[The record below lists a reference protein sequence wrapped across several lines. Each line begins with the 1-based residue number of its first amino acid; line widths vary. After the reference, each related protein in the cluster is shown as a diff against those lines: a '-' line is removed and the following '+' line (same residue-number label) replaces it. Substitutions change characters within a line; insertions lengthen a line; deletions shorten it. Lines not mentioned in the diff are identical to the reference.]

1 MLSKTRSMPVH
12 SAAPGVIPDTI
23 TGPPNNGAPVA
34 REQDAPPAQPQP
46 AAQASGGETRRGRF
60 RRNARLT
67 RLHGY
72 AIATV
77 ALVAFLIAL
86 AASNTA
92 HVKVNWVFGSS
103 RVSLV
108 WLVLFAAI
116 LGWLLGLAASARFHW
131 RTRAP
136 RGGGTS

>member
-1 MLSKTRSMPVH
+1 MPTETRTPVR
-12 SAAPGVIPDTI
+12 SPVPGVIPEPV
-23 TGPPNNGAPVA
+23 TGPVSDVPPLARDAEPAPG
-34 REQDAPPAQPQP
+34 QSISHT
-46 AAQASGGETRRGRF
+46 ASGTETSGARF
-60 RRNARLT
+60 RRKAHRA

-77 ALVAFLIAL
+77 ALVAYLVAL

-116 LGWLLGLAASARFHW
+116 LGWLLSLFASTAFRW

-136 RGGGTS
+136 RHRGADGS